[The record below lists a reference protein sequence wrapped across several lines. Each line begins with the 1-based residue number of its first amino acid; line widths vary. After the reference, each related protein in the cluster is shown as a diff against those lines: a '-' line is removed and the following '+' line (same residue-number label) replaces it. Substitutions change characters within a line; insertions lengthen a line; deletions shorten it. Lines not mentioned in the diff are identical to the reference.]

1 MSKNVCLKHKTS
13 TQNLR
18 VRSAKCRV
26 GGEGATET
34 ETGVGGGGGGGTE
47 TERDR
52 ERESIQNQQT
62 NSFPLAERKANIKP
76 FSALLVLPLG
86 GLRSIKRNMI
96 RVNILVATRNEE
108 KRVI

>member
-1 MSKNVCLKHKTS
+1 MYASSIKLPHKTC
-13 TQNLR
+13 
-18 VRSAKCRV
+18 VSAAPNAECV
-26 GGEGATET
+26 C
-34 ETGVGGGGGGGTE
+34 VWGGGKN
-47 TERDR
+47 RDR
-52 ERESIQNQQT
+52 EGGGEEQRQRERERGRESIQNQQT

>member
-1 MSKNVCLKHKTS
+1 MYASSIKLPHKTC
-13 TQNLR
+13 
-18 VRSAKCRV
+18 VSAAPNA
-26 GGEGATET
+26 EW
-34 ETGVGGGGGGGTE
+34 GGGGGAERERGGGKEQRQRE
-47 TERDR
+47 T